1 MAKADQVAAIQFYG
15 SAGKEWT
22 PHMWQGMDFFG
33 WMRLLVRNRFAVHP
47 SCWYIAVIVTFV
59 SVFHLLF
66 GFLQTFLFGERIR
79 RVKLTEPPLFILGH
93 WRTGTTLLH
102 ELLIL
107 DERHTYPNTFECM
120 EPHHFLLSEPLLTR
134 LFWFFVPSRRPMDNM
149 ESGWDRPQEDE
160 FALCMLGQPS
170 PYLTIAFPNHPP
182 QDQDAFDID
191 NMSAR
196 AVRHWKNALLKF
208 MQLITYR
215 RPGRLI
221 LKSPTHTC
229 RIKTLLEM
237 FPDARFVHIVRD
249 PRVVFPSTVNLW
261 RSLYKAHGLQK
272 ANFHGLE
279 EQVFETFLHMHK
291 KLQESRALVKPD
303 RFYEIRY
310 EDLVRDHIAEM
321 KKLYDHLGL
330 EQFEAMKPRLEQY
343 AARTGDYKTNQYDI
357 SPELQAQI
365 EERWGE
371 VIRQYG
377 YENKIESSLSPAT
390 PPQVRPAVTMPHM
403 EKWPRVSPDKQVVKA
418 LR

>member
-1 MAKADQVAAIQFYG
+1 
-15 SAGKEWT
+15 
-22 PHMWQGMDFFG
+22 
-33 WMRLLVRNRFAVHP
+33 
-47 SCWYIAVIVTFV
+47 
-59 SVFHLLF
+59 
-66 GFLQTFLFGERIR
+66 
-79 RVKLTEPPLFILGH
+79 
-93 WRTGTTLLH
+93 
-102 ELLIL
+102 
-107 DERHTYPNTFECM
+107 M

-182 QDQDAFDID
+182 QDQEAFEIE
-191 NMSAR
+191 NMSPR
-196 AVRHWKNALLKF
+196 AVRLWKKALLKF
-208 MQLITYR
+208 LRLITYR

-237 FPDARFVHIVRD
+237 FPEARFVHIVRD
-249 PRVVFPSTVNLW
+249 PRIVFPSTVNLW

-272 ANFHGLE
+272 ANFQGLE
-279 EQVFETFLHMHK
+279 EHVFETFLHMHK
-291 KLQESRALVKPD
+291 KLQEGRTLVTPD
-303 RFYEIRY
+303 NFYEIRY
-310 EDLVRDHIAEM
+310 EDLIRDPIAEM

-330 EQFEAMKPRLEQY
+330 GEFEAMKPRLEQY
-343 AARTGDYKTNQYDI
+343 VARTGDYKTNQYDI
-357 SPELQAQI
+357 TPELRAQV

-377 YENKIESSLSPAT
+377 YEVKSEPTLSPAT
-390 PPQVRPAVTMPHM
+390 PSQVRPAVTPPHM
-403 EKWPRVSPDKQVVKA
+403 ENWPLVSPDKQMVKA